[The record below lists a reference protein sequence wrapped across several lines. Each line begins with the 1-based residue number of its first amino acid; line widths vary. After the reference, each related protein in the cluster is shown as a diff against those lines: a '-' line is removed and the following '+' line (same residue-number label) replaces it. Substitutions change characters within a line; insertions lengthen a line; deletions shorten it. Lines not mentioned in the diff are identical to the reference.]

1 MKIKVTAQADG
12 LLLGYEK
19 IGKDGNWYYQP
30 TNSRVWFA
38 GTMTNSEP
46 VRRKVDN
53 CNPKDTSE

>member
-30 TNSRVWFA
+30 KNSRVWFA
-38 GTMTNSEP
+38 GTMPNAEP
-46 VRRKVDN
+46 VRRKIE
-53 CNPKDTSE
+53 K